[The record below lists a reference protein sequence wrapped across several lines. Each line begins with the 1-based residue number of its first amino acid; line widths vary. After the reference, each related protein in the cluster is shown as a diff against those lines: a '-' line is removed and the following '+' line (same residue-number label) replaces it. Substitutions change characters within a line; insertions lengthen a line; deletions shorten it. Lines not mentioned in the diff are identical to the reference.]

1 MNEYSVLKLSNGED
15 LICRVVNNTDSD
27 LVIQS
32 PLKMETINK
41 LTTTGMSESL
51 SLTRW
56 LQPFSDVTDYT
67 IQKNSVVISVPASIG
82 LSKYYEF
89 VLKKIDSIKITGP
102 SNLEI
107 KKIENEELKENEVR
121 EKLEKLKRD
130 LAEIEVDGETIH

>member
-1 MNEYSVLKLSNGED
+1 MSEYSVIKLSNGED
-15 LICRVVNNTDSD
+15 LICRIISNTDSD

-67 IQKNSVVISVPASIG
+67 IQKNSIVINVPASVG

-89 VLKKIDSIKITGP
+89 VLKKIDDIELTNPTNSDI
-102 SNLEI
+102 E
-107 KKIENEELKENEVR
+107 KIEESEVR
-121 EKLEKLKRD
+121 KKLEKLKKD

>member
-1 MNEYSVLKLSNGED
+1 MSEYSVIKLSNGED
-15 LICRVVNNTDSD
+15 LICRIISNTDSD

-89 VLKKIDSIKITGP
+89 VLKKIDDIELTNPTNSDI
-102 SNLEI
+102 E
-107 KKIENEELKENEVR
+107 KIEESEVR
-121 EKLEKLKRD
+121 KKLEKLKKD
-130 LAEIEVDGETIH
+130 LAELEIDGETIH